1 MNRNLSYKGYY
12 AAVEFSAED
21 DLFIG
26 RIAAI
31 NDVVTFEG
39 DSVEALKSAFREA
52 VDDYLA
58 ACAEIGKRPEKAYS
72 GQLMLRLSPEVHA
85 KAALAAEL
93 AGKSLN
99 QWSEEALSAAADT
112 E

>member
-1 MNRNLSYKGYY
+1 MSRNLSYKGHH

-21 DLFIG
+21 DLFVG
-26 RIAAI
+26 RIAGI
-31 NDVVTFEG
+31 NDIVTFEG
-39 DSVEALKSAFREA
+39 ESVAALKAAFQEA

-58 ACAEIGKRPEKAYS
+58 ACAEIGKKPEKAYS

-99 QWSEEALSAAADT
+99 QWSEEALAAAADA